1 MPENTGVTAEST
13 DLFVGPVSAPRQ
25 LVRVTV
31 SVPRAEPAWVRIT
44 GPLIRTP
51 EPVRV
56 AAGPGEVVTEVG
68 VVFSA
73 PTTPGTAYPASVVVA
88 PISGAPPYAWDV
100 TVTVAETVNT
110 LFCAAATPTV

>member
-1 MPENTGVTAEST
+1 MVVEST

-31 SVPRAEPAWVRIT
+31 TVPRPEPVWVRIT
-44 GPLIRTP
+44 GPLVRTP

-56 AAGPGEVVTEVG
+56 TAGHGEVVAEVG

-73 PTTPGTAYPASVVVA
+73 PTTAGTAYPATVLVA
-88 PISGAPPYAWDV
+88 PVSGAPPHAWDV
-100 TVTVAETVNT
+100 TVTVAELSVTFSSNVPV
-110 LFCAAATPTV
+110 FFFIA